1 MIHQFRRRIQRLSLV
16 VLGLLTASLVW
27 FQPAPQAATEPWI
40 PTVPVQWDKQYA
52 RVPDWSQLTFSNL
65 PPLLSG
71 GAVDIPGDLVSSL
84 GYDPSRIWQAG
95 QSVAEVLK
103 LGDFQTSLYPQLFNL
118 QTLAQF
124 AQLDLNQVALGALE
138 MVGGQRVEDLVSAIP
153 GLGNLRPG
161 QVPPLDALISQAFP
175 MSNLRT

>member
-1 MIHQFRRRIQRLSLV
+1 MTHRFQRRIQRLGLV
-16 VLGLLTASLVW
+16 ALGLLTAGLVW
-27 FQPAPQAATEPWI
+27 FKPAPQAATEPWI

-52 RVPDWSQLTFSNL
+52 RVPNWSQLTFATL

-118 QTLAQF
+118 QTLAQMG
-124 AQLDLNQVALGALE
+124 QIDLSQVALRGYL
-138 MVGGQRVEDLVSAIP
+138 
-153 GLGNLRPG
+153 
-161 QVPPLDALISQAFP
+161 
-175 MSNLRT
+175 